1 MLKIKKISK
10 NFGGVKAVNNCSFK
24 VEPNTITALI
34 GPNGAGKSTLFNL
47 ISSVIKPDT
56 GKIFFDQKDI
66 TNSLPEEVS
75 NAGIS
80 RLFQKARLFE
90 NLTVEDNLLLALDNT
105 DTKFWFN
112 LFSKTPKQTDKIQKV
127 KKILEMLGMKKTKNV
142 LAKDLSYGQK
152 RLIELGRTIL
162 NPHSFLM
169 LDEPVAGVSPK
180 LRTKIS
186 EILLDL
192 KKQGET
198 ILLIEHDMAFTLG
211 IADRVIVL
219 DQGSVLTEGTPKQI
233 KNNKQVLKAY
243 LGEG

>member
-1 MLKIKKISK
+1 MLEIKKISK
-10 NFGGVKAVNNCSFK
+10 DFGGVKAVNNCSFK

-47 ISSVIKPDT
+47 ISSVIKSDT
-56 GKIFFDQKDI
+56 GKIFFDKKDI
-66 TNSLPEEVS
+66 TNLPPEKVS

-90 NLTVEDNLLLALDNT
+90 NLTVEDNLLLALDHT

-112 LFSKTPKQTDKIQKV
+112 LFCKTPKQTDKIQKV
-127 KKILEMLGMKKTKNV
+127 EKMLDMLGMKKTKNMF
-142 LAKDLSYGQK
+142 AKDLSYGQK

-169 LDEPVAGVSPK
+169 LDEPVAGVTPE
-180 LRTKIS
+180 LRDKIAN
-186 EILLDL
+186 ILIEL
-192 KKQGET
+192 KNQGET
-198 ILLIEHDMAFTLG
+198 ILLIEHDMNFTLG

-219 DQGSVLTEGTPKQI
+219 DQGSVLIEGTPKQI

-243 LGEG
+243 LGE